1 MYIWHISP
9 TTGQLYNRR
18 EVIQPHQSSF
28 TSTAGIY
35 AMYTY
40 VTENEKRALLS
51 QKLKIELLVS
61 LESPSSY
68 LHPGGFD
75 FAIAHSV
82 EYLHALKV

>member
-1 MYIWHISP
+1 MALQAIKIANYIFI
-9 TTGQLYNRR
+9 
-18 EVIQPHQSSF
+18 
-28 TSTAGIY
+28 
-35 AMYTY
+35 Y

-75 FAIAHSV
+75 FAIARSV
-82 EYLHALKV
+82 EYLHV